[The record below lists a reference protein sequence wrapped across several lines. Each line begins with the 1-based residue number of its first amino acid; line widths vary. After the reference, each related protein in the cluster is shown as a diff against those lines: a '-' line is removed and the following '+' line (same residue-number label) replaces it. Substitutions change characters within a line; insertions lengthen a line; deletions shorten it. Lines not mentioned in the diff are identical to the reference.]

1 MNQRHPL
8 YLKLVHQI
16 MRIAYALLL
25 TGCLSP
31 IEVDTIKRGGVL
43 TVEGQ
48 VSTIADQNYVKLAQ
62 SADTERLPIPLQ
74 GAIVILFDDIGN
86 SFFYQEDFYKPG
98 SYLLDGFAGIPG
110 NTYHIQVITPTGKT
124 YESAPET
131 MPLESGQLLT
141 SYEIVKEDY
150 TDGEGLISNE
160 GFVKILCNAT
170 LPSSKESAYLRW
182 SIQEDFLLS
191 PTDFP
196 DPFGNIPPSCYIS
209 QDADPQSI
217 VLINGNNVDT
227 PTIENLI
234 IGSRIVDY
242 SFHEKHYFTTYQSS
256 ITKEAHEY
264 WRKVDILANQ
274 TGSIFDTPPA
284 EIKGNVINVKD
295 TQEKVYGYFQAAN
308 QTQDRF
314 YLLPSDF
321 PFPLLMKSCTYDL
334 SIIEYPSR
342 CLDCLSVRNSSYN
355 RPDWF

>member
-1 MNQRHPL
+1 
-8 YLKLVHQI
+8 
-16 MRIAYALLL
+16 
-25 TGCLSP
+25 
-31 IEVDTIKRGGVL
+31 
-43 TVEGQ
+43 
-48 VSTIADQNYVKLAQ
+48 
-62 SADTERLPIPLQ
+62 
-74 GAIVILFDDIGN
+74 
-86 SFFYQEDFYKPG
+86 
-98 SYLLDGFAGIPG
+98 
-110 NTYHIQVITPTGKT
+110 
-124 YESAPET
+124 
-131 MPLESGQLLT
+131 
-141 SYEIVKEDY
+141 
-150 TDGEGLISNE
+150 
-160 GFVKILCNAT
+160 
-170 LPSSKESAYLRW
+170 
-182 SIQEDFLLS
+182 
-191 PTDFP
+191 
-196 DPFGNIPPSCYIS
+196 
-209 QDADPQSI
+209 
-217 VLINGNNVDT
+217 
-227 PTIENLI
+227 
-234 IGSRIVDY
+234 VDY